1 MKKTIP
7 HLLLLMV
14 LLAGCTKEDRIFYTE
29 SGKKPIYLPISE
41 LQDIK
46 SDAPRAITQTGTIFL
61 RDTLFFVLEQ
71 HQGIHVYNLKDSLN
85 TINLT
90 FLKIPAITDFT
101 IAGNRLYADS
111 WRDLVVIDISN
122 LLQIQE
128 ISRIPGVIQ
137 PPLYPPLYDGVFE
150 CVDESMGAVIGW
162 EDAYLGNARCITTN

>member
-128 ISRIPGVIQ
+128 VSRIPDVIQ

>member
-101 IAGNRLYADS
+101 INGNRLYADS

>member
-7 HLLLLMV
+7 NFLLLML
-14 LLAGCTKEDRIFYTE
+14 LLAGCSKDDRIFYTE
-29 SGKKPIYLPISE
+29 TGKKPVYLPLSA
-41 LQDIK
+41 LKDIK
-46 SDAPRAITQTGTIFL
+46 SEAPRAIEKTGTIFL

-90 FLKIPAITDFT
+90 FIKIPAITDFT
-101 IAGNRLYADS
+101 ITGNRLYADS

-122 LLQIQE
+122 LLQIRE
-128 ISRIPGVIQ
+128 VSRVPDVIQ

-150 CVDESMGAVIGW
+150 CVDESLGAVIGW
-162 EDAYLGNARCITTN
+162 KDDNLGNARCVTTN